1 MEQEEKEKIREKI
14 EENYKFNFWINIGDG
29 AFYTLGLGLVA
40 INTILPLFVR
50 QLTESKF
57 LVSLIVAIHMFGIH
71 FPQLFS
77 AKWIKRAEIKKK
89 YVLLIGI
96 FQRLP
101 WLFLAVLT
109 YLLFPDNQSLL
120 LIAFF
125 ILWGFENI
133 SSGLVGPPWF
143 DMVFKVIPQ
152 ERRGRFFGY
161 RTFMSSILEVLG
173 AFGAGYIIKFFEFRM
188 GFILLFALAFIS
200 KMISYLF
207 LVFIKEPA
215 YNIEQKEEG
224 TIEYLQ
230 HLKEILQ
237 SQNNYR
243 NYILA
248 AILVQF
254 IGMSNGL
261 FTVAGIER
269 LDLSVEVANDLV
281 GTFTIIS
288 IASKSL
294 TNILWG
300 YVGDNYGH
308 KLVILLAAVF
318 NATGVLVAF
327 FAQQR
332 FAFYLV
338 FVLTGIAL
346 GGNSVSFMT
355 IIPDFCPEL
364 EERPLY
370 IGLTNTIVGLT
381 VTIIS
386 LLGGLLVDLYN
397 YRLVFAITFVMI
409 SLGAIFLMFKVD
421 DPKYENNCT
430 ES

>member
-1 MEQEEKEKIREKI
+1 MEQEEKEKIRKKI
-14 EENYKFNFWINIGDG
+14 ERDYKFNFWISIGEG
-29 AFYTLGLGLVA
+29 AFYTLGIGIVA
-40 INTILPLFVR
+40 VNTILPLFVR

-57 LVSLIVAIHMFGIH
+57 LVSLITGIYIFGLH
-71 FPQLFS
+71 SPQLLS
-77 AKWIKRAEIKKK
+77 AKWIEGVEIKKK
-89 YVLLIGI
+89 YVLGIGI

-101 WLFLAVLT
+101 WLFLSLLT

-120 LIAFF
+120 LILFF
-125 ILWGFENI
+125 ILWAFHNL

-143 DMVFKVIPQ
+143 DMTFKVIPQ

-161 RTFMSSILEVLG
+161 RTFISSILEVLG
-173 AFGAGYIIKFFEFRM
+173 AFGAGYIIKFFEFRI
-188 GFILLFALAFIS
+188 GFILLFSLAFIS
-200 KMISYLF
+200 KMLSYLF
-207 LVFIKEPA
+207 LIFIKEPA
-215 YNIEQKEEG
+215 YSVEQKKESVR
-224 TIEYLQ
+224 EYVQ
-230 HLKEILQ
+230 HLKDILQ
-237 SQNNYR
+237 TQNNYR

-269 LDLSVEVANDLV
+269 LGLSIKEANDLV

-294 TNILWG
+294 TNVLWG

-308 KLVILLAAVF
+308 KLVIILAALF
-318 NATGVLVAF
+318 NAAGVLVAF

-355 IIPDFCPEL
+355 IIPDFCSKIQ
-364 EERPLY
+364 ERPIY
-370 IGLTNTIVGLT
+370 VGLTSTIVGLT
-381 VTIIS
+381 VTFIS
-386 LLGGLLVDLYN
+386 LLGGFLVDLYN
-397 YRLVFAITFVMI
+397 YRIVFGITFVMI
-409 SLGAIFLMFKVD
+409 SLGAIFLILKVK
-421 DPKYENNCT
+421 DPKSLNN
-430 ES
+430 

>member
-1 MEQEEKEKIREKI
+1 MEQEEKKKIRKKI
-14 EENYKFNFWINIGDG
+14 EKDYKFNFWLSIGEG
-29 AFYTLGLGLVA
+29 AFYTLGIGLVA

-57 LVSLIVAIHMFGIH
+57 LVSLITGIYMFGIH

-77 AKWIKRAEIKKK
+77 AKWIKGAEVKKK
-89 YVLLIGI
+89 YVLGLGI
-96 FQRLP
+96 LQRLP

-109 YLLFPDNQSLL
+109 YLLFPDTQNLL
-120 LIAFF
+120 LILFF
-125 ILWGFENI
+125 ILWGFHNI

-143 DMVFKVIPQ
+143 DMLFKVIPQ

-161 RTFMSSILEVLG
+161 RTFVSSILEVLG

-188 GFILLFALAFIS
+188 GFVLLFALAFIS

-207 LVFIKEPA
+207 LVFVREPA
-215 YNIEQKEEG
+215 YNVSKKEES
-224 TIEYLQ
+224 TKEYLQ

-237 SQNNYR
+237 TQNNYR

-248 AILVQF
+248 AILIQF

-269 LDLSVEVANDLV
+269 LDLSVGVANDLV

-288 IASKSL
+288 IVSKSL

-300 YVGDNYGH
+300 HVGDNYGH
-308 KLVILLAAVF
+308 KLVLLLAAVF
-318 NATGVLVAF
+318 NAAGVLVAF

-338 FVLTGIAL
+338 FILTGIAL

-355 IIPDFCPEL
+355 IIPDFCSKL

-370 IGLTNTIVGLT
+370 VGLT
-381 VTIIS
+381 STIIGLAVTVIS
-386 LLGGLLVDLYN
+386 LLGGLLVDLYS
-397 YRLVFAITFVMI
+397 YRLVFGITFVMI
-409 SLGAIFLMFKVD
+409 SLGIIFLLWKVK
-421 DPKYENNCT
+421 DPKYLND
-430 ES
+430 